1 LKFLGKRKV
10 GLSGRRAF
18 YGYLFILPFIIGF
31 ALFMVKPLVQSLRMS
46 FSNVIL
52 NAAGTE
58 DTGAA
63 TDGEG
68 ALTASADDEEEAETE
83 GLVEWLSARQEKWE
97 DPDYAEQAK
106 VKKQKE
112 GIKLE
117 PNHFA
122 NYKRALTVDPEFNRM
137 LVESIEQM
145 IFQSIATIV
154 FSFFV
159 ALILNQKFK
168 GRTFVRSIFFLTVIL
183 SSGVLVGLE
192 YNNALMQQLK
202 DTIEKSGSSNSITQ
216 VLEDILV
223 SNTGGVNGTGGKVFK
238 VLFEIIDSIYDVA
251 MASGIQIIIFLSG
264 LQNISPSMYEA
275 AQMEGC
281 TSWESLWKITVPMVS
296 PLLLVCWVYTIVD
309 FFMKTDNKIM
319 EKIENQ
325 MVIQLNYGY
334 SSALA
339 WIYFAVCM
347 LLIGLSSLIISKV
360 VYNYD

>member
-1 LKFLGKRKV
+1 MAKKRKI
-10 GLSGRRAF
+10 GLEGRRAI
-18 YGYLFILPFIIGF
+18 YGYIFILPFILGF
-31 ALFMVKPLVQSLRMS
+31 IFFMIKPLGQSLRMS
-46 FSNVIL
+46 FCEVVPSNQGFAL
-52 NAAGTE
+52 N
-58 DTGAA
+58 
-63 TDGEG
+63 
-68 ALTASADDEEEAETE
+68 
-83 GLVEWLSARQEKWE
+83 W
-97 DPDYAEQAK
+97 
-106 VKKQKE
+106 
-112 GIKLE
+112 
-117 PNHFA
+117 NNFA
-122 NYKRALTVDPEFNRM
+122 NYNRAWNVDPEFRRM
-137 LVESIEQM
+137 LTESVLQM
-145 IFQSIATIV
+145 FYRSIATIV

-168 GRTFVRSIFFLTVIL
+168 GRAVARSIFFLAVIL

-192 YNNALMQQLK
+192 YSNTLMSQLK
-202 DTIEKSGSSNSITQ
+202 ETIEKAGNSNTITT

-223 SNTGGVNGTGGKVFK
+223 SNTGGVGGKVSGKVFK

-275 AQMEGC
+275 ADMEGC
-281 TSWESLWKITVPMVS
+281 TAWESLWKITVPMVS
-296 PLLLVCWVYTIVD
+296 PLMLVCWVYTIVD

-319 EKIENQ
+319 EKIHNQ

-339 WIYFAVCM
+339 WIYFVVCM